1 MFTQKFTCSN
11 FRSSYFCVLVVG
23 YENLDLVKIS
33 HYTVLHYA
41 CTMQHKCLS
50 LTGKPVSVKQVN
62 TRVHPMLTKLP
73 LIPPDP
79 NCGTWLW
86 IIVHKAQ
93 LHCRLCIALSPDPA
107 SVKSHALS
115 ATTTS
120 PNHLIS
126 NTSSLVIHP
135 VTSEFIVELLIR
147 ESTDILHAKNFL
159 YPVSSW
165 SSPLLLV
172 IASHLAPV
180 VIRTGQAIPI

>member
-1 MFTQKFTCSN
+1 MFMQKFTCSN
-11 FRSSYFCVLVVG
+11 FHSSYFRVLVVG
-23 YENLDLVKIS
+23 RENLDLAKIS

-41 CTMQHKCLS
+41 CAMQHKCLS

-73 LIPPDP
+73 LIPPGP

-107 SVKSHALS
+107 SVKSRALS
-115 ATTTS
+115 VTTTP

-126 NTSSLVIHP
+126 NTSSLVIH
-135 VTSEFIVELLIR
+135 TLSLL
-147 ESTDILHAKNFL
+147 S
-159 YPVSSW
+159 
-165 SSPLLLV
+165 LLLNY
-172 IASHLAPV
+172 
-180 VIRTGQAIPI
+180 